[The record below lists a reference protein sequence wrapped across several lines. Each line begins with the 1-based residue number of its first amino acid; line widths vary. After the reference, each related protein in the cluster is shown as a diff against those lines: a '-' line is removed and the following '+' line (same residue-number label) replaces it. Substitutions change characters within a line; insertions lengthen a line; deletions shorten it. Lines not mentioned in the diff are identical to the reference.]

1 MRCVLDA
8 SAALAFVLADEFIDA
23 AERILDHV
31 MAHGAVVPPLWQS
44 EVANGLLSA
53 WKRDRI
59 TEAGIAHALV
69 GLERLRIER
78 TPSDQDS
85 SALIVLGRSL
95 EVSAYD
101 ATYLLVAM
109 QQGLPLATLD
119 RRLAEAAGL
128 AGVDLVR

>member
-31 MAHGAVVPPLWQS
+31 VAHGAVVPTLWQS

-78 TPSDQDS
+78 TASELDS
-85 SALIVLGRSL
+85 SALIALGRSL
-95 EVSAYD
+95 ELPAYD
-101 ATYLLVAM
+101 ATYLLLAM
-109 QQGLPLATLD
+109 SQGLPLATLD
-119 RRLAEAAGL
+119 RRLAEATNL
-128 AGVDLVR
+128 AGVELVR

>member
-8 SAALAFVLADEFIDA
+8 SAALAFVLADEFTA
-23 AERILDHV
+23 AAGRILDYV
-31 MAHGAVVPPLWQS
+31 VAQGAVVPPLWQS

-59 TEAGIAHALV
+59 TESGIAHALV
-69 GLERLRIER
+69 GLERLRIDR
-78 TPSDQDS
+78 TASDLEG
-85 SALIVLGRSL
+85 SALIALGRSL

-119 RRLAEAAGL
+119 RRLAEAANL
-128 AGVDLVR
+128 AGVELVR

>member
-8 SAALAFVLADEFIDA
+8 SAALAFVLADEFTDA
-23 AERILDHV
+23 AGRILDYV
-31 MAHGAVVPPLWQS
+31 VAQGAVVPSLWQS

-69 GLERLRIER
+69 GLKRLRIEQ
-78 TPSDQDS
+78 TASELES
-85 SALIVLGRSL
+85 SALIALGRSL

-119 RRLAEAAGL
+119 RRLTKAADL
-128 AGVDLVR
+128 AGVELVR

>member
-8 SAALAFVLADEFIDA
+8 SAALALVLADEFADA

-31 MAHGAVVPPLWQS
+31 VAHGAVVPPLWQS

-69 GLERLRIER
+69 GLDRLRIEQ
-78 TPSDQDS
+78 TASQLES
-85 SALIVLGRSL
+85 SALIALGRSL

-119 RRLAEAAGL
+119 RRLAKAADL
-128 AGVDLVR
+128 AGVELVG

>member
-1 MRCVLDA
+1 MRCLLDA

-23 AERILDHV
+23 AERILDLV
-31 MAHGAVVPPLWQS
+31 VAHGAVVPPLWQS

-78 TPSDQDS
+78 TASELES
-85 SALIVLGRSL
+85 SALIALGRSL

-101 ATYLLVAM
+101 ATYLLVAI

-119 RRLAEAAGL
+119 HRLAEAADL